1 VERRL
6 AITYIVSATATFG
19 IGCVAIA
26 VAGGGLFVSAA
37 PKPAGGKQIEVVD
50 DYIVIHSSTTVA
62 GDVVVAPVDPLAA
75 GSPRAALSRSQAVP
89 APIVAAAPDT
99 TPVAA
104 PEPTAGAPL
113 VAAPPAAAPAPVH
126 APVAA
131 PAPTPEAPE
140 PTDPPQAPEP
150 PVRERA
156 PSTTAPSSRPPVPV
170 GCHDPEYD
178 HGTWHCDDD

>member
-1 VERRL
+1 MERRL

-62 GDVVVAPVDPLAA
+62 GDVVVAA
-75 GSPRAALSRSQAVP
+75 GSPRADIARSQAVP

-113 VAAPPAAAPAPVH
+113 VAAPTPAPAAAPAPVH

-150 PVRERA
+150 RERA
-156 PSTTAPSSRPPVPV
+156 PSTTAPSSRPPVPA
-170 GCHDPEYD
+170 GCHDPEYS